1 MSSIGGVPPSGS
13 KAITNF
19 DKVSQDLIQK
29 GEALKG
35 KAEVAIKKAG
45 DELAS
50 AGDRGGEA
58 ALHLVGAA
66 VNAGMAAGYSGKA
79 AIEVV
84 GGTAHGAAGVAVG
97 GAGVIVGA
105 GEEGLS
111 LTSKVLNSAAKGL
124 TAISNFMHKIVGD
137 GASAT
142 VKEVEG
148 AGKGRMSEK
157 LFGVAGDQFKM
168 SADGYKAA
176 WGSFE
181 QSVGHALG
189 AGVNVGFAAGYTALA
204 TVDLVQAAGRAGQA
218 GVLVYGDAALTIG
231 ALGVQAAENG
241 VQGAADLTL
250 LGAKFTAAL
259 GRLAAA
265 PADAN
270 TVQIE
275 VKQAKEIYDAKFM
288 DLIKNNPKLRDL
300 PAAKQYLQLQGAH

>member
-29 GEALKG
+29 GEALQG

-45 DELAS
+45 DELQN
-50 AGDRGGEA
+50 AGADGGEA
-58 ALHLVGAA
+58 ALHLVGATI
-66 VNAGMAAGYSGKA
+66 NAGMAAGYAVKSGV
-79 AIEVV
+79 EVV

-97 GAGVIVGA
+97 GAGVVVGA
-105 GEEGLS
+105 GEETLS
-111 LTSKVLNSAAKGL
+111 LGSKVLNAAARGL
-124 TAISNFMHKIVGD
+124 TSISNFLSKVIGD
-137 GASAT
+137 GNTAT

-148 AGKGRMSEK
+148 KGQGRLSEK
-157 LFGVAGDQFKM
+157 LFGVAGEQFKM

-189 AGVNVGFAAGYTALA
+189 AGVNVVFAAGYTALA
-204 TVDLVQAAGRAGQA
+204 TADLITAAGRAGQA
-218 GVLVYGDAALTIG
+218 AVLTYGDAALAIG

-241 VQGAADLTL
+241 MQGARDLTL

-259 GRLAAA
+259 GRLAAS
-265 PADAN
+265 PADAAK
-270 TVQIE
+270 VEIE
-275 VKQAKEIYDAKFM
+275 VKQAKEIYDAKFLE
-288 DLIKNNPKLRDL
+288 LIKSNPKLREL
-300 PAAKQYLQLQGAH
+300 PAAKQYMALQGAH